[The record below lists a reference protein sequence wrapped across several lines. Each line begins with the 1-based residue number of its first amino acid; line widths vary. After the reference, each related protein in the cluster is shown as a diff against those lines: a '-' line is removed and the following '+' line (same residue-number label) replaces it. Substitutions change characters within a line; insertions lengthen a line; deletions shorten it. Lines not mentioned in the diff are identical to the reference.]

1 MTIDERQNA
10 IDRLRKAKEDDAQ
23 MLDLSI
29 TDENVNLHVK
39 NLRSFN
45 HNKSADFM
53 IAMFNRYIR

>member
-1 MTIDERQNA
+1 MTTDERQNA
-10 IDRLRKAKEDDAQ
+10 IDRLIKAKVEDTQ

-53 IAMFNRYIR
+53 LSMFDRCIM